1 MKLPILLLALI
12 PIALF
17 LKFVL
22 LDILDSLV
30 ATQKK
35 QRKAVTVNTKNYEY
49 SKAQ

>member
-1 MKLPILLLALI
+1 MKLPIFLLALI
-12 PIALF
+12 PILLF

-35 QRKAVTVNTKNYEY
+35 QRKAVPVTTKTYEY